1 MMTKSFKEYTLP
13 PVLLPMVTPF
23 QCKVSGLLAIV
34 YLSSVLCSFYGIT
47 NGAIHVI
54 CNNKTALSSFQPWYL
69 SEPTHD
75 SFNLISSLRASLANS
90 PLTWTTQHVY
100 GHRDKESATLTCVES
115 LNVGM
120 DCLANQYRS
129 SYGDSSPSDL
139 PHNIALLDKGWS
151 AWHNHQKI
159 VSPSKSELYTLI
171 ALPSIQAFWTQT
183 HHLQPKPQLSLPAF
197 QSIDWDITKALM
209 LPPAG

>member
-1 MMTKSFKEYTLP
+1 MTPYP
-13 PVLLPMVTPF
+13 RVLLPMVTPF
-23 QCKVSGLLAIV
+23 QCEVSGLLAIV
-34 YLSSVLCSFYGIT
+34 YLSSVICSFYGIM

-139 PHNIALLDKGWS
+139 PHNVALLDKGWS
-151 AWHNHQKI
+151 IWHDQQKI
-159 VSPSKSELYTLI
+159 VPIKVNLIHSSCPPLHSSFLDPTTPSATNATI
-171 ALPSIQAFWTQT
+171 
-183 HHLQPKPQLSLPAF
+183 
-197 QSIDWDITKALM
+197 ITSSF
-209 LPPAG
+209 PIY